1 MKNLTSF
8 SKVNLF
14 GATLSFIMIGV
25 ALLIQLI
32 YKLEPCPLCIT
43 QRIIFIAIGF
53 IFIFFLL
60 LKHSFLTR
68 ITHLLLLATA
78 SIAGI
83 IFSGRHI
90 MIQEKWINVP
100 AECGIDLDYM
110 FENFPLTQAMNL
122 LFKGTGDCS
131 SIDWSFVG
139 ITLPQLALI
148 GYLFFLAI
156 AIITFLKIKKIEHT

>member
-14 GATLSFIMIGV
+14 GAILSFIMIGV

-53 IFIFFLL
+53 IFLFFLF

-68 ITHLLLLATA
+68 ISHLLILASA
-78 SIAGI
+78 STAGI

-90 MIQEKWINVP
+90 MIQENWITVP

-131 SIDWSFVG
+131 SIDWSFIG
-139 ITLPQLALI
+139 ITFPQLALM
-148 GYLFFLAI
+148 GYLIFLTI
-156 AIITFLKIKKIEHT
+156 AIITFLKIKQN